1 MGRPIKNAIRNH
13 YEYDRV
19 NNESKCK
26 ICSAKLKTNHGTN
39 LKKHLELHPDEYEKF
54 IKSQDK
60 TFITTKPDKI
70 NANKF
75 KQTTLQMTP
84 GIRANHTMKTLID
97 GCVEMV
103 TVNGRPYSSLNDG
116 GFRRIIDPVLN
127 GIKNSVS
134 LNSDSIG

>member
-1 MGRPIKNAIRNH
+1 M
-13 YEYDRV
+13 
-19 NNESKCK
+19 
-26 ICSAKLKTNHGTN
+26 
-39 LKKHLELHPDEYEKF
+39 KKHLELHPDEYEEF
-54 IKSQDK
+54 IKSQNK
-60 TFITTKPDKI
+60 TFITIKPDKI
-70 NANKF
+70 NASKF

-84 GIRANHTMKTLID
+84 GIRVNHSMKILID

-103 TVNGRPYSSLNDG
+103 TVNGRPYSSLNDS